1 MTFVIRSAILE
12 AMKIPAQGPARTR
25 LPGPRTACTAS
36 PTPPAARDGLEVSDP
51 RPALIERL
59 LHKDLPPALA
69 GETRTALLAFGAQ
82 ALENLLAAGVRF
94 QGGQPHA
101 EKGGDYNPWTRRI
114 TLVQPGD
121 ENGWKHF
128 RSYVL
133 HEAVHALDHQQGKA
147 KLGRLKGA
155 VTPAWDEF
163 ASRRDDRLSRLH
175 REATQRSTVDLAWK
189 LKDQMGEASQTG
201 PLRLPC
207 RTYQV
212 GHKSHAPQVVVMED
226 VEPLE
231 SLLASAGPSL
241 TPALLG
247 TSVGLLLSCV
257 GLPLIGGPLLAVG
270 LANAL
275 TVGRWMSEERRLGTF
290 DNPELGVSSQRTRT
304 EVDLSKPRP
313 APSMIS
319 PYATLAR
326 KSHEY
331 FAEGMADFLSGGE
344 LRQALAE
351 RDPQL
356 YDYCLEKGWHADA

>member
-1 MTFVIRSAILE
+1 MVGYTE
-12 AMKIPAQGPARTR
+12 AVKIASQTPVVALSSGARPAQAAP
-25 LPGPRTACTAS
+25 PKTAAPVES
-36 PTPPAARDGLEVSDP
+36 LDVSDP
-51 RPALIERL
+51 RAALIERL
-59 LHKDLPPALA
+59 LHKDMPPALA
-69 GETRTALLAFGAQ
+69 GETRAALLAFGTQ
-82 ALENLLAAGVRF
+82 ALERLLGAGVRF
-94 QGGQPHA
+94 QVGQPHA

-114 TLVQPGD
+114 TLVQPSD
-121 ENGWKHF
+121 ESGWKHF
-128 RSYVL
+128 RTYVL
-133 HEAVHALDHQQGKA
+133 HEAVHALDHQQGRA
-147 KLGRLKGA
+147 ELGRLKRA
-155 VTPAWDEF
+155 LTPAWDEF
-163 ASRRDDRLSRLH
+163 ASRRDDRLSQLH
-175 REATQRSTVDLAWK
+175 FDATQRSTVDLAWK
-189 LKDQMGEASQTG
+189 LKDQMGKASEKG

-212 GHKSHAPQVVVMED
+212 RLESNAPQVLVMEE

-231 SLLASAGPSL
+231 SLLGSAGPSL

-270 LANAL
+270 LANAV
-275 TVGRWMSEERRLGTF
+275 TVGRWVGEERRLGSF
-290 DNPELGVSSQRTRT
+290 ENSELGVSSERTRT

-356 YDYCLEKGWHADA
+356 YDYCLEKSWHQGA